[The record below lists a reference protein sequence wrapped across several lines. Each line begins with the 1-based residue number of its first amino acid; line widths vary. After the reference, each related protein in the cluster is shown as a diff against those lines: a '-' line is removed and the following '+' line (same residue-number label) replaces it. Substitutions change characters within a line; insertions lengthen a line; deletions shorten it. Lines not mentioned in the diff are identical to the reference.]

1 MNIELF
7 KDAKCS
13 HGDIIWKK
21 LCAKYN
27 ENTTN
32 IVNEYKKNKEYKDL
46 LSMQESQLSNNT
58 VSLSMLNDL
67 NMTGKRKIEINLN
80 KSRQT
85 NYNITILKIVLL
97 VVGCLILIP
106 ILKRF
111 DILSKKMGLIIWGAS
126 LVVIGLVYIYMVYI
140 KNGNRNA
147 LDYNEYNFINP
158 SDSQV
163 AQSKMQ
169 LDLSENEQ
177 AKCQAFSE
185 LKANY
190 NTSDILLDVNQYK
203 NKEKTQCS

>member
-1 MNIELF
+1 
-7 KDAKCS
+7 
-13 HGDIIWKK
+13 
-21 LCAKYN
+21 
-27 ENTTN
+27 
-32 IVNEYKKNKEYKDL
+32 
-46 LSMQESQLSNNT
+46 
-58 VSLSMLNDL
+58 MLNDL
-67 NMTGKRKIEINLN
+67 NMTGKRKIEININ

-111 DILSKKMGLIIWGAS
+111 DILSRKMGLIIWGAS
-126 LVVIGLVYIYMVYI
+126 LVVIGLVYIYVVYI

-169 LDLSENEQ
+169 LDLSENDQ

-190 NTSDILLDVNQYK
+190 NTSDILLDVDQYK